1 MNSTRSAALRLCR
14 GTLSTLV
21 TIGLLLAPRIASPQ
35 GCIPARYLS
44 LSLGAQGISYL
55 SPGQWESEVSYRY
68 LHSDKVFIGTEER
81 PDLYNVG
88 GRITVNSFDLTA
100 TYAVT
105 YRFGLSLTLPFQH
118 ADYST
123 IQGDGMRHTGSAG
136 GLGDMRL
143 LATVWLLDPARHP
156 KGNINIGVGVKA
168 PTGDER
174 AVDNF
179 HQFDGTVILRPVDIA
194 AQPGDGGWGFLL
206 QMQGYQEI
214 IENLYGYISGFYLF
228 NPRDVNGTERPS
240 PAVSLVNTVPDQ
252 YLGRIG
258 LSYAI
263 WPSKGLSISL
273 GGRVDGIPV
282 NDAIG
287 DSNGFRRA
295 GYSVYVDPG
304 VNWIFG
310 KNILSL
316 NVPVAVARNIQ
327 KTATAD
333 RGGLADFVIVAAFS
347 RQF

>member
-1 MNSTRSAALRLCR
+1 
-14 GTLSTLV
+14 
-21 TIGLLLAPRIASPQ
+21 
-35 GCIPARYLS
+35 
-44 LSLGAQGISYL
+44 
-55 SPGQWESEVSYRY
+55 
-68 LHSDKVFIGTEER
+68 
-81 PDLYNVG
+81 
-88 GRITVNSFDLTA
+88 
-100 TYAVT
+100 
-105 YRFGLSLTLPFQH
+105 
-118 ADYST
+118 
-123 IQGDGMRHTGSAG
+123 
-136 GLGDMRL
+136 
-143 LATVWLLDPARHP
+143 LLDPARHP

-327 KTATAD
+327 KTATASG
-333 RGGLADFVIVAAFS
+333 GGLADFVIVAAFS

>member
-1 MNSTRSAALRLCR
+1 LRQ
-14 GTLSTLV
+14 
-21 TIGLLLAPRIASPQ
+21 I
-35 GCIPARYLS
+35 
-44 LSLGAQGISYL
+44 
-55 SPGQWESEVSYRY
+55 
-68 LHSDKVFIGTEER
+68 
-81 PDLYNVG
+81 
-88 GRITVNSFDLTA
+88 
-100 TYAVT
+100 
-105 YRFGLSLTLPFQH
+105 
-118 ADYST
+118 
-123 IQGDGMRHTGSAG
+123 
-136 GLGDMRL
+136 
-143 LATVWLLDPARHP
+143 
-156 KGNINIGVGVKA
+156 
-168 PTGDER
+168 
-174 AVDNF
+174 
-179 HQFDGTVILRPVDIA
+179 
-194 AQPGDGGWGFLL
+194 
-206 QMQGYQEI
+206 QGYQEI

-240 PAVSLVNTVPDQ
+240 PTVSLVNTVPDQ

-316 NVPVAVARNIQ
+316 NVPVAVARNVQ
-327 KTATAD
+327 KTATASG
-333 RGGLADFVIVAAFS
+333 GGLADFVIVAAFS